1 MKYYI
6 EEKDEVVKHLY
17 KSICPIKVVQ
27 KNGVEMY
34 RHVRQVL
41 CRRSSILYVDNVAL
55 YKRIGGCMENKINM
69 SYSIRRRPQW
79 DDLSNLWLKRFIPHI
94 KSPLIGDVDFTS
106 HRNSVVITDQSWSND
121 ILTIASEDVIL
132 SDSKEGLCAVSSMNS
147 DYVKTW
153 WIDISIKEG
162 EAFFS
167 KRINEIR
174 SKLKP
179 NMSPAANHQF
189 ILDALAFTGKECGL
203 ARLAKYLDYC
213 VLRDLLFSKEVTL
226 NTQYKDVFHK
236 KVDYARDNR
245 SSQKEILGE
254 MYLYFNPGKWLFGSN
269 YSLTN
274 SMKELV
280 ADAEYL
286 SKSKDKQW
294 SREEIKHVLND
305 WKSLGGVTDQRL
317 WEDMMVF
324 VSSINAD

>member
-1 MKYYI
+1 
-6 EEKDEVVKHLY
+6 
-17 KSICPIKVVQ
+17 
-27 KNGVEMY
+27 
-34 RHVRQVL
+34 
-41 CRRSSILYVDNVAL
+41 
-55 YKRIGGCMENKINM
+55 MENKINM
-69 SYSIRRRPQW
+69 SYSIRRRPKW
-79 DDLSNLWLKRFIPHI
+79 DDLSNLWLKSFIPHI

-121 ILTIASEDVIL
+121 VLTIASEDVIL